1 MAIFRYGCHPWIL
14 VPTWCPPCIF
24 TNFSWAKS
32 HNFFIKQKSKFTEI
46 FNICWKHVPFILC
59 RSSQF
64 DQMFYISVNF
74 DFCIMKKLWDL
85 AHEKLVNILGGHHVG
100 TNIHGCQPYLKIAI
114 YVLKSANGGLLC
126 RPLYSG
132 VFSTGAMGA
141 MAPVIL
147 RKRLIAPAVSTRN
160 GKILLTLGTRNIK
173 ILNTLLKY
181 TPC

>member
-100 TNIHGCQPYLKIAI
+100 TNIHTLQMFYMLFLLSYVCEPNPQTTLSSFNSLK
-114 YVLKSANGGLLC
+114 
-126 RPLYSG
+126 
-132 VFSTGAMGA
+132 
-141 MAPVIL
+141 PVIK
-147 RKRLIAPAVSTRN
+147 KRQFNAVFTVFQKGFLHVFVCN
-160 GKILLTLGTRNIK
+160 FWK
-173 ILNTLLKY
+173 
-181 TPC
+181 

>member
-1 MAIFRYGCHPWIL
+1 MNCRIL
-14 VPTWCPPCIF
+14 LFGLFGVAR
-24 TNFSWAKS
+24 AKS

-85 AHEKLVNILGGHHVG
+85 AHQKLVNILGGHHVG

-126 RPLYSG
+126 RPLYSISEQTNFLYT
-132 VFSTGAMGA
+132 VDMS
-141 MAPVIL
+141 
-147 RKRLIAPAVSTRN
+147 
-160 GKILLTLGTRNIK
+160 LTPFASANFNASIISQETSLHCLPFND
-173 ILNTLLKY
+173 
-181 TPC
+181 

>member
-1 MAIFRYGCHPWIL
+1 MAIFRYGWHPWIL

-85 AHEKLVNILGGHHVG
+85 AHKKLVNILGWHHVG
-100 TNIHGCQPYLKIAI
+100 TNIQRCQPHLKIAI
-114 YVLKSANGGLLC
+114 YVRTEISKRRTIMQAAVHCDCVSKIFSALC
-126 RPLYSG
+126 SN
-132 VFSTGAMGA
+132 FSSLFT
-141 MAPVIL
+141 
-147 RKRLIAPAVSTRN
+147 IA
-160 GKILLTLGTRNIK
+160 
-173 ILNTLLKY
+173 
-181 TPC
+181 

>member
-126 RPLYSG
+126 RPLYWD
-132 VFSTGAMGA
+132 TQPIYWQIIA
-141 MAPVIL
+141 
-147 RKRLIAPAVSTRN
+147 KRLCVP
-160 GKILLTLGTRNIK
+160 ILVVLIVE
-173 ILNTLLKY
+173 
-181 TPC
+181 

>member
-85 AHEKLVNILGGHHVG
+85 AHEKLVNIQGGHHVG
-100 TNIHGCQPYLKIAI
+100 TNIHGWQPHLKIAI
-114 YVLKSANGGLLC
+114 YVLKSAIGGLLS
-126 RPLYSG
+126 RDWLNHHL
-132 VFSTGAMGA
+132 
-141 MAPVIL
+141 MADNICFKKQTWTNHSSIQYYDSSKLFFLKQTLFEKKP
-147 RKRLIAPAVSTRN
+147 N
-160 GKILLTLGTRNIK
+160 NFGGKLEFRS
-173 ILNTLLKY
+173 
-181 TPC
+181 